1 AAGIRRG
8 QGRVLHRQAASVY
21 RGRRDLAGGARPAGR
36 DRSDRSRVAPG
47 LGLAPVPRRARLSLR
62 CSPTPH
68 RRQRLAGV
76 TEPLVRLER
85 LDERARPRTL
95 LPGARYNALR
105 VAAQFTG
112 PRAAVVLDVKFMEW
126 AASQALDTAKLKAA
140 KVPIFG
146 KWYFPEI
153 PAGVPLVN
161 LRTGEVRTFER
172 PMLAGEILWAPEAE
186 LRRAG
191 FWPPKSPEELA
202 AAKAAAPAR
211 PTAGGVRP
219 EQPTPAAP

>member
-1 AAGIRRG
+1 M
-8 QGRVLHRQAASVY
+8 
-21 RGRRDLAGGARPAGR
+21 
-36 DRSDRSRVAPG
+36 
-47 LGLAPVPRRARLSLR
+47 
-62 CSPTPH
+62 
-68 RRQRLAGV
+68 
-76 TEPLVRLER
+76 
-85 LDERARPRTL
+85 
-95 LPGARYNALR
+95 
-105 VAAQFTG
+105 
-112 PRAAVVLDVKFMEW
+112 VLDVKFMEW

-219 EQPTPAAP
+219 EQPTPAAPSRPSPQADAQLGASGTGVSDSPTAPAARPAAGE